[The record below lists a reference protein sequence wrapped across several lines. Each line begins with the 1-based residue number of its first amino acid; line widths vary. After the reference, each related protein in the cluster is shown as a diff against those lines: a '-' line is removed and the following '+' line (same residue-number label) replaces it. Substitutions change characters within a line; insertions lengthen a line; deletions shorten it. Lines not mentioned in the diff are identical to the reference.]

1 MSARSWI
8 ITGCSTGIGR
18 AIAAHA
24 LEIGDNVAVTARTP
38 GDVEDLVATW
48 PDTAI
53 ALPLDVG
60 DPAQVEAAV
69 TAAEERFGGVDVL
82 VNNAGYGYV
91 SSIEE
96 GEIDAIKAMFDV
108 NLFGA
113 LRMIQAVLPGMRSRR
128 SGSIITISSL
138 AGRISNPATGYYS
151 SSKFAL
157 EGLSEALSRE
167 VESLGIR
174 VCSIAPGM
182 FRSDFSGR
190 SLKTGNTRVADY
202 EDGVHARIELV
213 KSVDGR
219 QMGDPQKLAKLVA
232 AVADMDHPPR
242 QLVAGP
248 DAYAAITARM
258 QEVRTAMEAHRELSS
273 ATDLDQ

>member
-1 MSARSWI
+1 MSERRWI

-18 AIAAHA
+18 AIAEHV
-24 LEIGDNVAVTARTP
+24 LNRGERVAVTARNP
-38 GDVEDLVATW
+38 DDVKDLVAAHG
-48 PDTAI
+48 DRAI
-53 ALPLDVG
+53 AVRLDVA
-60 DPAQVEAAV
+60 DPDQVSAAV
-69 TAAEERFGGVDVL
+69 AEAEARFGGIDVL

-96 GEIDAIKAMFDV
+96 GDIDAIKAMFDV

-113 LRMIQAVLPGMRSRR
+113 LRMMQAVLPGMRSRR

-138 AGRISNPATGYYS
+138 AGRISNPATGFYS

-167 VESLGIR
+167 VEDLGIH

-190 SLKTGNTRVADY
+190 SLKTGEKGVSDY
-202 EDGVHARIELV
+202 SDGVHARIELV
-213 KSVDGR
+213 KSADGR
-219 QMGDPQKLAKLVA
+219 QMGDPDKLAAMVVS
-232 AVADMDHPPR
+232 VADMEKPPR
-242 QLVAGP
+242 QLIAGP

-258 QEVRTAMEAHRELSS
+258 DEIRAAMERHRETSI
-273 ATDLDQ
+273 ATNFDE